1 MLGDAVVRT
10 PVLHINLNDEKIAT
24 LVELLTP
31 IQCVLILVSRSECRY
46 LQMGLDS
53 SGEFLMKTF

>member
-1 MLGDAVVRT
+1 MLGDTVVRT
-10 PVLHINLNDEKIAT
+10 PVLHLNLNDEKIAT

-31 IQCVLILVSRSECRY
+31 IQGVFILESRSECRY

-53 SGEFLMKTF
+53 SGEFLMRTF